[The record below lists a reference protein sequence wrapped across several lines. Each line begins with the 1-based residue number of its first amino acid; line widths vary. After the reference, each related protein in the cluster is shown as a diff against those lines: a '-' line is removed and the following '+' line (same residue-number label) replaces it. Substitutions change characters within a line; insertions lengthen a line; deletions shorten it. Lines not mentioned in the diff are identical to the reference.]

1 MPRDD
6 GPPRTG
12 HSPAPKPANEA
23 ERLAALRRYNI
34 LDTAP
39 EETFD
44 RIARLAA
51 QIMGTPIALVSLVD
65 GDRQW
70 FKARYGLVAE
80 QTPRD
85 VAFCAHTIL
94 DSKVMVVPDARRDPR
109 FSGNPIVT
117 DEPRVVFYAGA
128 PLTTP
133 DGHRLGTL
141 CAIDRVPHAALT
153 DEQSRALRD
162 LADMV
167 VEAMEMRRQGRAAL
181 DELDERRRV
190 GAELLRLTREAASAA
205 KAKSVFLATMSHE
218 LRTPMN
224 GVIGMSGLLLDTP
237 LDAEQ
242 RRMVT
247 ATRQSAEALVAIVN
261 DILDYSKLEA
271 GRIELE
277 AVDFEVRA
285 TVDGVL
291 ALLEPKATEKG
302 LSLGLEAAPDVPALV
317 QGDVGRLRQI
327 LFNLVGNAV
336 KFTEAGEVRVVARR
350 IAGPEGEVRLA
361 FEVRDSGI
369 GIEPAAL
376 DKLFDR
382 FSQADAAVARKYG
395 GSGLGL
401 AICRQLC
408 RAMGGDIAVES
419 APGQGSVFRFVIP
432 FRVVAA
438 RAAPAGRAP
447 EAVPDIAP
455 VRALRILVA
464 EDNRVNQML
473 VVAVLGKKG
482 HTVDVVS
489 NGLEAVEAVQRAPY
503 DVVLMDDQMP
513 EMDGVSATH
522 AIRALDGS
530 AARVPIIA
538 VTGNVLAEDRARYEG
553 AGMSDYITK
562 PIDFAALNAA
572 IARCT
577 GG

>member
-6 GPPRTG
+6 GPARVGP
-12 HSPAPKPANEA
+12 SPAAKPADEA
-23 ERLAALRRYNI
+23 ERLAALRRYRI
-34 LDTAP
+34 LDTSP

-65 GDRQW
+65 DDRQW
-70 FKARYGLVAE
+70 FKARYGLAAE

-85 VAFCAHTIL
+85 VAFCAHAIL
-94 DSKVMVVPDARRDPR
+94 DAKVMVVPDARRDPR
-109 FSGNPIVT
+109 FAGNPIVI
-117 DEPRVVFYAGA
+117 DEPRVIFYAGA

-133 DGHRLGTL
+133 DGYRLGTL
-141 CAIDRVPHAALT
+141 CAIDRVPHAALSE
-153 DEQSRALRD
+153 EQDRALRD
-162 LADMV
+162 LAAMV
-167 VEAMEMRRQGRAAL
+167 IEAMELRREGRAAL

-224 GVIGMSGLLLDTP
+224 GVIGMAGLLLDTP

-242 RRMVT
+242 RRMVA

-277 AVDFEVRA
+277 AVDFEARA
-285 TVDGVL
+285 TVDGVV

-302 LSLGLEAAPDVPALV
+302 LTLRSEAAPDVPALV
-317 QGDVGRLRQI
+317 QGDEGRLRQI

-336 KFTEAGEVRVVARR
+336 KFTEAGEVRVVVRR
-350 IAGPEGEVRLA
+350 DAGVEGEVRLA
-361 FEVRDSGI
+361 FEVHDTGI
-369 GIEPAAL
+369 GIEPGAL

-382 FSQADAAVARKYG
+382 FSQADAATARKYG

-408 RAMGGDIAVES
+408 RIMGGDIAVES
-419 APGQGSVFRFVIP
+419 APGRGSVFRFSIP
-432 FRVVAA
+432 FRAVAA
-438 RAAPAGRAP
+438 RAAPASRAP
-447 EAVPDIAP
+447 AAVPDAAP
-455 VRALRILVA
+455 VRPLRILVA

-482 HTVDVVS
+482 HTIDVVS

-522 AIRALDGS
+522 AIRALDGP